1 MYRDLSNCGRFI
13 HIVSLDPNLK
23 SYSYASLASRVY
35 PPGNWISRWGVVQ
48 GVHTGVWCQ
57 LALLG
62 AVGGAGA
69 SGFQKCATGIAV
81 VALLGLSGVGC
92 VNEDENLDVHL
103 TFASIYFG
111 GAVGSGGGKES
122 A

>member
-1 MYRDLSNCGRFI
+1 M
-13 HIVSLDPNLK
+13 
-23 SYSYASLASRVY
+23 
-35 PPGNWISRWGVVQ
+35 Q

-111 GAVGSGGGKES
+111 GAVGSGGTETHLPIYLYQQVCETHFYKHS
-122 A
+122 LMLH